1 MNFYKCCLALTQ
13 IAFTQITL
21 LVERQD
27 GVLVQTCPYTK
38 NLRCQEPMEYSYLK
52 SQSLI
57 TSESYSTLGSPCLP
71 RCCISLRK
79 QGKISRFGQ

>member
-38 NLRCQEPMEYSYLK
+38 K
-52 SQSLI
+52 
-57 TSESYSTLGSPCLP
+57 STLSGADGIFIL
-71 RCCISLRK
+71 
-79 QGKISRFGQ
+79 KISILDNI